1 MKQII
6 KVIFVLFIAE
16 VTSVNAQSII
26 TYKYNDLEFGDVFI
40 GYDETVQNTD
50 ERAAQFYF
58 YHTKFFRS
66 DLLVTFKLPK
76 FLSNGNSSASIKFLN
91 DSGAWSFYN
100 RQSGRTNFNPNSP
113 LEIRR
118 AFVYIPIYLWLGGTI
133 STNSGISPGNYNGV
147 ITLTIEFL

>member
-6 KVIFVLFIAE
+6 KFILILIIAE
-16 VTSVNAQSII
+16 VTSLNAQSII
-26 TYKYNDLEFGDVFI
+26 SYKYNDLEFGDVFI
-40 GYDETVQNTD
+40 GYDETVLNTD
-50 ERAAQFYF
+50 EKAAQFYF
-58 YHTKFFRS
+58 YHTKFLRA

-76 FLSNGNSSASIKFLN
+76 FLTNGKNLVSIKFLN

-118 AFVYIPIYLWLGGTI
+118 AFLYIPIYLWLGGTI